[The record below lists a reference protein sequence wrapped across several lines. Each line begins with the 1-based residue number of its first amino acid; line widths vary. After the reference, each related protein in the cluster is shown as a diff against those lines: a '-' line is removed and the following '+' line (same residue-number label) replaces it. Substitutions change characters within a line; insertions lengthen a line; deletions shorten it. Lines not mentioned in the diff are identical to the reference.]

1 MKLKFFIFTLL
12 LSTNTYSD
20 YVRTGPVQTDQGF
33 KIGIFT
39 KIGFSEY
46 KPVNYWVFEGTKY
59 NFPTRF
65 KDNEIVEV
73 VNKGTMCYS
82 EIFSRRV
89 LYFNEKRLGRFS
101 DLRFKCRYVP

>member
-1 MKLKFFIFTLL
+1 MKNFVSVFLL
-12 LSTNTYSD
+12 LFSLNSYSD

-39 KIGFSEY
+39 KIGFSDY
-46 KPVNYWVFEGTKY
+46 KPVNYWINDGKKY

-65 KDNEIVEV
+65 KDYEIDEV

-89 LYFNEKRLGRFS
+89 LYFNEKKLGRFS
-101 DLRFKCRYVP
+101 DVRFKCRYVR